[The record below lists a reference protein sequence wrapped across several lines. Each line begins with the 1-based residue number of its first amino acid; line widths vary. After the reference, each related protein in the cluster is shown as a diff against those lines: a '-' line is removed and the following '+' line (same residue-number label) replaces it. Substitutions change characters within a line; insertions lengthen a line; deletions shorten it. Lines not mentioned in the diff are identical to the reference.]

1 MAAML
6 NLSER
11 QIKIWFQNRFV
22 FGQCCGS
29 GSGSRRAKITQE
41 NRKQFINYNF

>member
-22 FGQCCGS
+22 SEQCCGS
-29 GSGSRRAKITQE
+29 GILDWNQIQE
-41 NRKQFINYNF
+41 GKNEPQK

>member
-22 FGQCCGS
+22 SEQCCGS
-29 GSGSRRAKITQE
+29 GSGIPDWNRIQE
-41 NRKQFINYNF
+41 GKNDPQK